1 MCFIENLRRNFSYQQ
16 LQLQPATVSLTVFTT
31 VTTIATT
38 TWKKYSY
45 NIFFQMSNFATL
57 FALGQDHNILYF
69 VTSDQLQMM
78 EPIFR
83 NAQNFSK
90 NVRLIEDF
98 DPLWQLRIWTNPF
111 P

>member
-1 MCFIENLRRNFSYQQ
+1 
-16 LQLQPATVSLTVFTT
+16 
-31 VTTIATT
+31 
-38 TWKKYSY
+38 
-45 NIFFQMSNFATL
+45 MSNFATL
-57 FALGQDHNILYF
+57 FALGQDHNLLYF
-69 VTSDQLQMM
+69 VTSEQLQMM

-83 NAQNFSK
+83 NSQNFSK